1 MVETLRCPSCG
12 RKDRI
17 VNVQEIQQEHRYR
30 VGFSAEFGTLTYGKA
45 EVSDTV
51 YDSNVF
57 ECQACGWSCDA
68 DDADR
73 MLIVTLDPHAS
84 SG

>member
-12 RKDRI
+12 RQDRI

-30 VGFSAEFGTLTYGKA
+30 VGFSTEFGTLTYGKA
-45 EVSDTV
+45 EISDTV

-57 ECQACGWSCDA
+57 ECQACGWSCEA
-68 DDADR
+68 EDADR
-73 MLIVTLDPHAS
+73 MLIVALDPHAS